1 LVRTRIKLTGFRFFA
16 GLNPIH
22 IKFHYSGKQKKQ
34 KTHTHTHPKK
44 KKKKRKKK
52 NKEKGKRTKNE
63 EKKINF
69 DYFVLILHH
78 LTNTHTTPDSKR
90 TPKQT
95 I

>member
-1 LVRTRIKLTGFRFFA
+1 LVRTRIKLTGFRFLA

-22 IKFHYSGKQKKQ
+22 IKFHYSGKQKK
-34 KTHTHTHPKK
+34 THTHTPKK
-44 KKKKRKKK
+44 KKKK
-52 NKEKGKRTKNE
+52 KEKGKRTKNK

-90 TPKQT
+90 TPKPQSPD
-95 I
+95 